1 MSAADDPVNMRKKR
15 LKLNQ
20 KLAQAVVDYVNDVG
34 YPAGVDT
41 EKLRPLLEDFSKE
54 QQKLNKEISE
64 LLD

>member
-20 KLAQAVVDYVNDVG
+20 KLAQAVVDYVNDMG
-34 YPAGVDT
+34 YPPGVDT
-41 EKLRPLLEDFSKE
+41 EKLRPLLDDFSQE